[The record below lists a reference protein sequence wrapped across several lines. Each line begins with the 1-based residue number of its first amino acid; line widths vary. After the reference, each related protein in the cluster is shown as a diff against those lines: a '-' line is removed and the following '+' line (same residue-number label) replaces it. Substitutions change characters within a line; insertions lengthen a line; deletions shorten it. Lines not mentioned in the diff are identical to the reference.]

1 MSFRYT
7 VSERKSLTKNGTR
20 QVMQVATQINLGKV
34 SLSQLAREI
43 ADITSLGRGDV
54 ESVLTHLSE
63 IAIRYA
69 TMGYSVHLGDLG
81 TLTPRLSAKAV
92 PTGEKYGT
100 DNIRKVNV
108 RYTPSLE
115 MKGKLRAVTYEK
127 WDPREDA
134 KCPDPSVHTGKEPGK
149 ETGGQRDKLTAW

>member
-1 MSFRYT
+1 MSFKYT
-7 VSERKSLTKNGTR
+7 VSERKVLKKGGGHERMQIAS
-20 QVMQVATQINLGKV
+20 QVNLGKV

-127 WDPREDA
+127 WDPKEDA
-134 KCPDPSVHTGKEPGK
+134 KCPDPSVHTGKEPAGK
-149 ETGGQRDKLTAW
+149 ETGGSEIN